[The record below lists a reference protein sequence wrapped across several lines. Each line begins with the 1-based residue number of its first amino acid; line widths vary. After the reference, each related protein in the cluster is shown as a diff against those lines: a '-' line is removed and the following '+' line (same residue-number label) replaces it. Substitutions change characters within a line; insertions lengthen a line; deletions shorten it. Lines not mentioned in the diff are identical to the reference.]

1 MSRKTLYMH
10 VGFPKTGTTT
20 IQSNLALCSARLRA
34 AGICQPDRLGRD
46 APGHHRVVD
55 LVRTE
60 GAQGFVEYL
69 TEVLDLDR
77 MVLSSESISGL
88 IKKRS
93 ELWSEDLVDR
103 LKTKFDV
110 IPIIVLRRQDYMLE
124 SSVAQRAKHEKRLD
138 LSFETSD
145 AQRYRYDYLRVT
157 DALARSFGQENVRVV
172 IYRDDVPKDIWQA
185 FCAVLGIDLDLPGQ
199 SRPRLNQKP
208 HRRKV
213 LALSQLEGINRS
225 AGEDLLDAMV
235 ASDAIKDDGEPF
247 LFSPADRR
255 ALLRANAAANR
266 AICEQFGIPED
277 DAAYFAATEV
287 CDDWAAPEPIR
298 SGEWAAFVSDMVQ
311 FLKKRYR
318 DGSGVSPRP

>member
-1 MSRKTLYMH
+1 MPRKTLYMH
-10 VGFPKTGTTT
+10 VGFPKTGSTT
-20 IQSNLALCSARLRA
+20 IQSNLFSSDAELRA
-34 AGICQPDRLGRD
+34 AGICQPDKLGRE
-46 APGHHRVVD
+46 APGHHRVVN
-55 LVRTE
+55 LVSTE
-60 GAQGFVEYL
+60 GAQGFVEHL
-69 TEVLDLDR
+69 TEVSDLDR

-88 IKKRS
+88 IKRRS

-110 IPIIVLRRQDYMLE
+110 IPIIVLRRQDFMLE
-124 SSVAQRAKHEKRLD
+124 SSVAQRAKHEKTLD
-138 LSFETSD
+138 LRLETSD

-157 DALARSFGQENVRVV
+157 DALVRSFGQENVRVV
-172 IYRDDVPKDIWQA
+172 IYRDDVPKDIWKA
-185 FCAVLGIDLDLPGQ
+185 FCEILGIDLDLPGQ

-225 AGEDLLDAMV
+225 AGVDLLDAMV
-235 ASDAIKDDGEPF
+235 ASDAIRDDGERF

-266 AICEQFGIPED
+266 AICEQFGVPED
-277 DAAYFAATEV
+277 DAAYFTATEV
-287 CDDWAAPEPIR
+287 CDDWAAPEPIS
-298 SGEWAAFVSDMVQ
+298 SGEWAAFVSDMAR

-318 DGSGVSPRP
+318 DGAGAAPGP